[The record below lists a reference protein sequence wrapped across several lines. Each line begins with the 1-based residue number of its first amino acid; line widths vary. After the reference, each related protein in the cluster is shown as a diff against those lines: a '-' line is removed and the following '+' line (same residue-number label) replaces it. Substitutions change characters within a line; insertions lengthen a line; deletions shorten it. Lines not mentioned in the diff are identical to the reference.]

1 MTPKI
6 ENLENNLLIFAVLR
20 GHFRPFWGQK
30 SRSLDFFKV
39 VLEYVRKFLSIAF
52 GLKRPTFGCNFSSK
66 GS

>member
-20 GHFRPFWGQK
+20 GHFRQFWGQK

-39 VLEYVRKFLSIAF
+39 VLESFRKFLSIVF
-52 GLKRPTFGCNFSSK
+52 GLKRPTVGCIFSSR
-66 GS
+66 GL